1 VHLLLLL
8 LLLLSLPLSLYA
20 CRCRASCKLLPNDG
34 EQMSATAV
42 YNSPLCCLSS
52 RLQVKGKLEKDERW
66 KLLPN
71 DGERRLVFDEF
82 CKNVAAEQKALAAAA
97 EKQAVDGFK

>member
-1 VHLLLLL
+1 LLLLL
-8 LLLLSLPLSLYA
+8 LLLN
-20 CRCRASCKLLPNDG
+20 ASCSKEPGLLLLLPF
-34 EQMSATAV
+34 
-42 YNSPLCCLSS
+42 
-52 RLQVKGKLEKDERW
+52 QVKGKLEKDERW

-97 EKQAVDGFK
+97 EKQAVEGFK

>member
-1 VHLLLLL
+1 V
-8 LLLLSLPLSLYA
+8 
-20 CRCRASCKLLPNDG
+20 
-34 EQMSATAV
+34 
-42 YNSPLCCLSS
+42 
-52 RLQVKGKLEKDERW
+52 QVKGKLEKDERW

>member
-1 VHLLLLL
+1 
-8 LLLLSLPLSLYA
+8 
-20 CRCRASCKLLPNDG
+20 
-34 EQMSATAV
+34 MSAGSCCRKTGSGRCLTSAAAAAAAAAT
-42 YNSPLCCLSS
+42 LCA
-52 RLQVKGKLEKDERW
+52 QVKGKLEKDERW